1 MGATSPKEKH
11 AFSRGQPDRARMNVL
26 SSPRLNLAMPAAE
39 QLRGKVARH
48 LPSALPQTEAEI
60 GATSGALI
68 KVGPMF
74 AVKG

>member
-1 MGATSPKEKH
+1 MGATSPKGKL
-11 AFSRGQPDRARMNVL
+11 ALSRGQPDRARMNV
-26 SSPRLNLAMPAAE
+26 SSHSRLNLAMPAAE

-60 GATSGALI
+60 GSTSGALI
-68 KVGPMF
+68 KIGPMF